1 MILQPIGD
9 NIVLKIKDKEKETVR
24 ESGLIML
31 NEGTEQALRTD
42 IAEVIAVGEGRLSN
56 NGTLLPL
63 RVKEGCK
70 VIYNKYAGTRINSGE
85 ESYLIVKECDILAI
99 VK

>member
-9 NIVLKIKDKEKETVR
+9 NIVLKIKEKERETVR
-24 ESGLIML
+24 DSGLIML

-42 IAEVIAVGEGRLSN
+42 IGEVIAVGEGRLSN
-56 NGTLLPL
+56 NGTLIPL
-63 RVKEGCK
+63 RVKAGDK
-70 VIYNKYAGTRINSGE
+70 VMYNKYAGTRVNTSDE
-85 ESYLIVKECDILAI
+85 TYLILKECDLLVI

>member
-9 NIVLKIKDKEKETVR
+9 NIVLKIKEKERETVR
-24 ESGLIML
+24 ASGLITL

-42 IAEVIAVGEGRLSN
+42 IGEVIAVGEGRLSN
-56 NGTLLPL
+56 NGTLIPL
-63 RVKEGCK
+63 RVKAGDK
-70 VIYNKYAGTRINSGE
+70 VMYNKYAGTRVNTSDE
-85 ESYLIVKECDILAI
+85 TYLILKECDLLVI